1 MKDPR
6 LARWLELSQRVLALS
21 PVERLAELDALV
33 ASRADL
39 ERSLR
44 AAPPAGGIDRDQGLE
59 LEHTETELTRAF
71 AELRAELGQRI
82 DALRRAREA
91 TSGYRPAALS
101 HAAFVSRSV

>member
-1 MKDPR
+1 LD
-6 LARWLELSQRVLALS
+6 RWRELSQRVLGLS

-33 ASRADL
+33 ASRAEL

-44 AAPPAGGIDRDQGLE
+44 ASPPAGGIDRDQALE
-59 LEHTETELTRAF
+59 LERTEAELTRVLG
-71 AELRAELGQRI
+71 ELQADMSQRI

-91 TSGYRPAALS
+91 TSGYRPTALS